1 MLNSETSTTPT
12 QLGSQKPTRLAL
24 LTNLLAPYRVPV
36 YKIISQVYE
45 TYIFTGAQDN
55 RPYWQNIESR
65 LPNTTVRQSWGF
77 TFRIPKKQGE
87 QLFDYKYFH
96 ITPGFFF
103 DLLKTQPD
111 AVITNEMGFRT
122 ILALIYGYIFRKPV
136 WIWWGGTLHTERYL
150 GLIKRALRKLIMR
163 WSSHWIS
170 YGQSSTDYLLS
181 LGVPDNQILQL
192 QNSIDERK
200 FTQKCPLLLE
210 FSPKPVFLFI
220 GQLLCRKG
228 ISYLLDIAKNLQQEG
243 YLFSLIIVGDGPE
256 KENLQKQ
263 AQLLCLE
270 NIEFYPSQASDK
282 IPCFYQSADYFVFPT
297 LEDVWGLVVN
307 ESLWSGLP
315 VLSSKYA
322 GCAGELLPNEN
333 IFDPLNPEEFCN
345 SFRAAIQGKIK
356 PVDHAR
362 LRTSQ
367 DIAQMIIDDI
377 KSALLNHD

>member
-1 MLNSETSTTPT
+1 MTAQIDSP
-12 QLGSQKPTRLAL
+12 KPARLAL

-36 YKIISQVYE
+36 YEIISQVFE

-55 RPYWQNIESR
+55 RPYWHNIESS

-96 ITPGFFF
+96 ITPGFLF
-103 DLLKTQPD
+103 DLLRTQPD
-111 AVITNEMGFRT
+111 AIITNEMGFRT
-122 ILALIYGYIFRKPV
+122 ILSLIYGYIFRKPV
-136 WIWWGGTLHTERYL
+136 WIWWGGTLHTERHL
-150 GLIKRALRKLIMR
+150 SLIKKVLRKLIVR
-163 WSSHWIS
+163 WSHHWIS
-170 YGQSSTDYLLS
+170 YGQSSTDYLLN

-192 QNSIDERK
+192 QNSIDEKK
-200 FTQKCPLLLE
+200 FTQRCPLLLD

-220 GQLLCRKG
+220 GQLLRRKG
-228 ISYLLDIAKNLQQEG
+228 IAHLLDIAKILQQEG
-243 YLFSLIIVGDGPE
+243 HRFSLIIVGDGPE
-256 KENLQKQ
+256 KETLQKQ
-263 AQLLCLE
+263 AQLLSLE
-270 NIEFYPSQASDK
+270 NIEFYPSQAPDK

-307 ESLWSGLP
+307 ESLWSNLP

-322 GCAGELLPNEN
+322 GCAIELLPVEN

-356 PVDHAR
+356 PVDHAK
-362 LRTSQ
+362 LCTSQ
-367 DIAQMIIDDI
+367 DIAQMIMDDV
-377 KSALLNHD
+377 KSVLLNHA